1 MKINQAT
8 WWQSGLVA
16 CALVMASCGGAEVAE
31 ETSAETPAEVPATGI
46 EQVNE
51 NRGEPCIC
59 VAENLEAMSGLLES
73 LKSTEKMTAQELN
86 IQIAQMMLPCMKPT
100 GNLEADREYSRAMGQ
115 CENFSELTSV
125 MSEVKTEVQTRVAEE
140 AASQQAR
147 DLDGAKGA
155 SEVLDKLRK
164 K

>member
-31 ETSAETPAEVPATGI
+31 ETPAEVPATGLEQAI
-46 EQVNE
+46 ED
-51 NRGEPCIC
+51 RGEPCTC
-59 VAENLEAMSGLLES
+59 VTENLEAMSGLLES
-73 LKSTEKMTAQELN
+73 LKSTEKITAQELN

-100 GNLEADREYSRAMGQ
+100 GNLEADRDYSRAMGQ
-115 CENFSELTSV
+115 CENFSELTGV

-140 AASQQAR
+140 AASEQAR
-147 DLDGAKGA
+147 NLDGAKGA